1 MRLIVPVM
9 ALAMLLAACGGAG
22 TASPPVTSPADPT
35 ALPTQPPAA
44 AADSASAPSATVGA
58 ATPAPRLATSTAI
71 QPLASPTTVVAE
83 SLAASATPTA
93 MPPSV
98 NTETPMPANT
108 PPADESQPPQPA
120 PTPPLRLPALVPPTP
135 LPITG
140 EATPLVL
147 DQIIADVMQRSGAER
162 QAVVIL
168 RDEAVTWPDGS
179 LGCPQPGMAYPQVL
193 IDGFWVVLRIGDTEY
208 DYRADD
214 RGRFILCEKPDR
226 MPPVIDPTR

>member
-1 MRLIVPVM
+1 MRQIVPAM

-22 TASPPVTSPADPT
+22 AASQPVTSPDAPNV
-35 ALPTQPPAA
+35 LPTQPPAA
-44 AADSASAPSATVGA
+44 AAGTASAPSATVIA
-58 ATPAPRLATSTAI
+58 ATPALRLATSTAI
-71 QPLASPTTVVAE
+71 QPPASPTTVAAE
-83 SLAASATPTA
+83 PQAASATPTT
-93 MPPSV
+93 MPPLV

-108 PPADESQPPQPA
+108 PPADENQ
-120 PTPPLRLPALVPPTP
+120 PTPPTPLRLPALVPPTP

-140 EATPLVL
+140 EANPLVL
-147 DQIIADVMQRSGAER
+147 DRIIADAMQRTGAGRE
-162 QAVVIL
+162 AVVIL

-193 IDGFWVVLRIGDTEY
+193 IDGLWVVLRIGDTEY